1 MDEKT
6 KVLLKGVD
14 KAAQQTPLQ
23 TALQTLLDAVKPGGT
38 EKIDLGDGLDRVLS
52 EDVTATI
59 DIPDADVSSRD
70 GYAVYSDDVAD
81 ASESNPAILKMVGKV
96 PIGAKF
102 GKKLKRGEAVQV
114 ATGSYKPLGADAVVM
129 VEYTEPVRNTVKVKR
144 AISREKNIVGK
155 GTDVRKGKVVLQK
168 GEVLRP
174 HKIALLARLGISKIS
189 VHRKPLIG
197 VLSTGDELQDIG
209 RKLEAG
215 KIVDTNRPSVIS
227 MVKDAGGLPIDFG
240 IAKDNIESVRKALQ
254 KALKRCDAVLV
265 SAGSSVGEK
274 DLVVRVLDGLGRPGL
289 LFHGIAMRPASP
301 TGIAILN
308 GKPLI
313 LLPGFP
319 TSALVSCFV
328 FGRPMISRMSGASK
342 NLQPVVRARL
352 ASKWEARAGTTRLM
366 RVKLMKNDGGLTA
379 IPIEP
384 SDASFIS
391 STYPA
396 DGIIEVAEA
405 IGELPAGELVD
416 VLLL

>member
-14 KAAQQTPLQ
+14 KAAKQTPLQ
-23 TALQTLLDAVKPGGT
+23 TALQTLLEAVKPVGT
-38 EKIDLGDGLDRVLS
+38 EKIDFRDSIDRVLS
-52 EDVTATI
+52 ENITATI

-70 GYAVYSDDVAD
+70 GYAVYSDDVANS
-81 ASESNPAILKMVGKV
+81 SERNPANLKSVGKV
-96 PIGAKF
+96 AIGAKF

-114 ATGSYKPLGADAVVM
+114 ATGSFTPLNADAVVM
-129 VEYTEPVRNTVKVKR
+129 MEYTEPVRNTVKVKKSV
-144 AISREKNIVGK
+144 SRGENIIRK
-155 GTDVRKGKVVLQK
+155 GTDVRKGRVVLQK
-168 GEVLRP
+168 GDVLRP

-189 VHRKPLIG
+189 VHRKPLVG

-215 KIVDTNRPSVIS
+215 KIIDTNRPAVIS
-227 MVKDAGGLPIDFG
+227 MVKDVGGLSIDLG
-240 IAKDNIESVRKALQ
+240 IAKDNVESVRKVLQ

-274 DLVVRVLDGLGRPGL
+274 DLVVRVLNGLGSPGL

-328 FGRPMISRMSGASK
+328 FGRPMISKMSGASK

-352 ASKWEARAGTTRLM
+352 ASKWEARAGTTMLM

-405 IGELPAGELVD
+405 IGELPAGKLVD